1 MVGVNFNE
9 VIDGTLK
16 YSKSKPN
23 FNAFN
28 LKKLLKDRIAE
39 EIALNNGNIILITH
53 ILHISISSYHYIIIS

>member
-39 EIALNNGNIILITH
+39 EIALNNGNIIFTTYIRK
-53 ILHISISSYHYIIIS
+53 IIIT